1 MAVPDYRLQAQV
13 GGLPNDSAS
22 QTRIEAGTKLAVASR
37 ESDNN
42 LARAHFCTPKEVL
55 NSFRY
60 LGTYIDE
67 KMNFMDNVVHRYG
80 SDYQVKRL
88 LSEPKHSGK
97 SSCQLD

>member
-13 GGLPNDSAS
+13 GGLPNDSDS

-37 ESDNN
+37 ESDN

-67 KMNFMDNVVHRYG
+67 KMNFMDFMVHRYG
-80 SDYQVKRL
+80 SNYQVKRL

>member
-1 MAVPDYRLQAQV
+1 MTLTHKHALKQEQNWP
-13 GGLPNDSAS
+13 
-22 QTRIEAGTKLAVASR
+22 SR

-55 NSFRY
+55 NSFRC

-67 KMNFMDNVVHRYG
+67 KMNFMDNAVHRYG